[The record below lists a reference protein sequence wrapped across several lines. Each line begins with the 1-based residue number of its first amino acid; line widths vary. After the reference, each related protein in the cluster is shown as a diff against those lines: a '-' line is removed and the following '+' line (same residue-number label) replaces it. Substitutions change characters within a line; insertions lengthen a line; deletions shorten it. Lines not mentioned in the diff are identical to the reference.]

1 MRTRSPAKINLGL
14 EILSR
19 REDGFHELCSV
30 MLAIDLRDEVEVLP
44 GRDVRDSDF
53 GAGFSRTGLTDHAL
67 RAFRERSRVE
77 HHFQARVRKNV
88 PAAAGLGGGSS
99 NAASALTAA
108 NRLSGNPLSGSE
120 LAGVAARVG
129 SDVAFFL
136 TGGCALVAGRGEI
149 RERELPVPKVW
160 IVLANPG
167 IELATPDVF
176 GELRQ
181 AEFSDGART
190 RELAQSIAAGRP
202 HWSLMRN
209 GLQAAATRLCPP
221 VRQTLD
227 AIRQHS
233 PWVLLSGSGAT
244 CFGIFESRSTAEA
257 AREDLALRGYWT
269 WAGRPLSARTPAGPR
284 T

>member
-1 MRTRSPAKINLGL
+1 
-14 EILSR
+14 
-19 REDGFHELCSV
+19 

-44 GRDVRDSDF
+44 GRDVKDSDF

-77 HHFQARVRKNV
+77 HHFQARVRKRV

-120 LAGVAARVG
+120 LAEVAARVG

-136 TGGCALVAGRGEI
+136 AGGCALVAGRGEI
-149 RERELPVPKVW
+149 RERELPVPGVW

-167 IELATPDVF
+167 VELATPDVF
-176 GELRQ
+176 GELGR

-190 RELAQSIAAGRP
+190 RELAESIAAGRP
-202 HWSLMRN
+202 RWGLMRN
-209 GLQAAATRLCPP
+209 GLQAAAARLCPP
-221 VRQTLD
+221 VGETL
-227 AIRQHS
+227 AALGQHS

-244 CFGIFESRSTAEA
+244 CFGIFESRPTAEA
-257 AREDLALRGYWT
+257 AREDLTLRGYWT